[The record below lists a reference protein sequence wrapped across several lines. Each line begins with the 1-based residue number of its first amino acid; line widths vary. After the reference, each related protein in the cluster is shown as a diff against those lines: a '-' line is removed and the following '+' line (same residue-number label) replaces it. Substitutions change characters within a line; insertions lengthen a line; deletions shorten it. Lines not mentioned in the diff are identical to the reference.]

1 MITGPQRLIQC
12 PHEYQDRLIEV
23 GGVNR
28 YGQPNYKFMWGEAYS
43 TRAGGYFA
51 QDGFTGYQNIHLY
64 DQPGWLLLEWH
75 APEEYGTP
83 TTYYIENYD
92 EASGLQTMGEYPYEG
107 RYEVLFPLIHREF
120 EQVSKEE
127 FIETPQG
134 WERVHRTVPVLTI
147 EPMPLNNWLINTLVP
162 LLQVAKG
169 VSADRK
175 LEAIK
180 AHKAEQ
186 EAKRLETFTDARMDA
201 SLAFGGNHFVGKHGF
216 STDLIEKKMRVLER
230 GMSAALAQM
239 KHWGK
244 GISTRT

>member
-1 MITGPQRLIQC
+1 
-12 PHEYQDRLIEV
+12 
-23 GGVNR
+23 
-28 YGQPNYKFMWGEAYS
+28 
-43 TRAGGYFA
+43 
-51 QDGFTGYQNIHLY
+51 
-64 DQPGWLLLEWH
+64 
-75 APEEYGTP
+75 
-83 TTYYIENYD
+83 
-92 EASGLQTMGEYPYEG
+92 
-107 RYEVLFPLIHREF
+107 
-120 EQVSKEE
+120 
-127 FIETPQG
+127 
-134 WERVHRTVPVLTI
+134 
-147 EPMPLNNWLINTLVP
+147 MPLNNWLINTLVP